1 VVGQKSVASYIRCCV
16 LPLPDDIGIIIVTT
30 KQATVQGTS
39 KPQSRDWVA
48 FFGQFGA
55 LLVLIL
61 ICIVFAWLEPAFL
74 SQRNIF
80 NVLRQVSIYG
90 LLAVGMT
97 FVILTGGIDLSI
109 GSVLA
114 FAGLVAASVEK
125 GGRGLLSVGAA
136 GESAGYGI
144 PAAIASA
151 IAVGVLA
158 GWLQGVTISKLKV
171 PPFIVTLGGM
181 SAFRGAALLWSGGQ
195 PISAFRDEYKV
206 LGQGFIGPVPI
217 PVIIFLTCAVLGFIV
232 LRYSRYGRHIYA
244 IGGNLEA
251 ARLSGLKTGSLLM
264 SVYIIS
270 GFFAGFSGF
279 LLSSRLN
286 SAEQVAGVG
295 YELTVIAGVVIG
307 GTSLFGGEGGIFGT
321 IVGVLLI
328 GVLSNGLTLL
338 NVNPY
343 YQQIVVGLII
353 VFAVYFDQMIKRRR
367 R

>member
-1 VVGQKSVASYIRCCV
+1 M
-16 LPLPDDIGIIIVTT
+16 TT
-30 KQATVQGTS
+30 KHAIVQGTT

-48 FFGQFGA
+48 FYGQFGA

-61 ICIVFAWLEPAFL
+61 ICIIFAWLEPAFL

-114 FAGLVAASVEK
+114 LAGLVAASVEK

-136 GESAGYGI
+136 GESAGYGV
-144 PAAIASA
+144 PAAIAAA